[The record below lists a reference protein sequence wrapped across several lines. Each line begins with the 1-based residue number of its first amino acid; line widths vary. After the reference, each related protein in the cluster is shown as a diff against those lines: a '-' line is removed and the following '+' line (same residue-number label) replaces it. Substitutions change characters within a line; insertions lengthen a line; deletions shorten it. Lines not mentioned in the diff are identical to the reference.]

1 MPTTAVP
8 GRVTNYR
15 YRAEELR
22 TLADSM
28 TTQGAKD
35 SLLQTAQ
42 GYDRLAET
50 LEAVQG
56 WDEIPQ
62 HKLRP
67 VRFSDSHH

>member
-1 MPTTAVP
+1 
-8 GRVTNYR
+8 
-15 YRAEELR
+15 
-22 TLADSM
+22 M
-28 TTQGAKD
+28 TTQAARD

-56 WDEIPQ
+56 RDEFPR

-67 VRFSDSHH
+67 VRFCDSHH